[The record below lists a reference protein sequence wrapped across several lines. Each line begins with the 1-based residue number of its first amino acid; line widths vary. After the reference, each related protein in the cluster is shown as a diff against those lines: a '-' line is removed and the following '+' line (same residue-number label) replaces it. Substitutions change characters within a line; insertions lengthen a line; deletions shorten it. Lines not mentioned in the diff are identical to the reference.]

1 MRKLFKNIKLKTVAI
16 IMNNKVYNN
25 IYKKLLY
32 DIRNNKKLSIENI
45 DFIKS
50 ISKDELVEIIL
61 IYDKLIEFNKKLVD
75 ELLHVNSYK

>member
-1 MRKLFKNIKLKTVAI
+1 
-16 IMNNKVYNN
+16 MNNKVYNN

-50 ISKDELVEIIL
+50 ISKYELVEIIL

>member
-1 MRKLFKNIKLKTVAI
+1 
-16 IMNNKVYNN
+16 MNNKVYNN

>member
-1 MRKLFKNIKLKTVAI
+1 
-16 IMNNKVYNN
+16 MNNKVYNN
-25 IYKKLLY
+25 IYKKLLN

-50 ISKDELVEIIL
+50 LSKDEIFEIIL
-61 IYDKLIEFNKKLVD
+61 VYDKITEFNKNLLD